1 MPEEASAAAAANAPR
16 RLIIAITG
24 ASGAIYGV
32 RALQLLRALGGIETH
47 LILTASGARTLAE
60 ETDFSAAEV
69 RALAHEVH
77 HARDIGATVSS
88 GSFRTLG
95 MLVAPCS
102 VKTLS
107 GIAHCYND
115 ELVVRAADVCLKERR
130 RVVLLLRET
139 PLHAGHIALMDQA
152 TRNGA
157 VIMPP
162 VPAFYQRPAT
172 VQDIVDQTVG
182 RALDLFDLDLPAV
195 KRWDGG
201 QRGRAQP
208 AAGVLDDDGSEGG
221 DGQR

>member
-1 MPEEASAAAAANAPR
+1 MSDRPAHPAAPR
-16 RLIIAITG
+16 RLIVAITG

-32 RALQLLRALGGIETH
+32 RALQLLRELSGIESH

-60 ETDFSAAEV
+60 ETDHSAADV
-69 RALAHEVH
+69 RALADVVH
-77 HARDIGATVSS
+77 NARDIGATVSS

-102 VKTLS
+102 IKTLS

-182 RALDLFDLDLPAV
+182 RALDLFELDSAAV

-201 QRGRAQP
+201 QRGRARP
-208 AAGVLDDDGSEGG
+208 AADDEADGA
-221 DGQR
+221 

>member
-1 MPEEASAAAAANAPR
+1 MPAPDTAAAPR
-16 RLIIAITG
+16 RLIIAISG

-32 RALQLLRALGGIETH
+32 RALQMLRALGGIETH
-47 LILTASGARTLAE
+47 LILTPSGARTLVE
-60 ETDFSAAEV
+60 ETDHSVADV
-69 RALAHEVH
+69 RALADVVH
-77 HARDIGATVSS
+77 SPRDIGATVSS

-102 VKTLS
+102 IKTLS

-182 RALDLFDLDLPAV
+182 RALDLFEIDSPAV

-201 QRGRAQP
+201 QRNRPRGEGAGDDAGPAQ
-208 AAGVLDDDGSEGG
+208 D
-221 DGQR
+221 

>member
-1 MPEEASAAAAANAPR
+1 MSPAAAPPTAASSTAPAPR
-16 RLIIAITG
+16 RLIVAITG
-24 ASGAIYGV
+24 ASGVIYGV
-32 RALQLLRALGGIETH
+32 RALQRLREAGGIETH

-60 ETDFSAAEV
+60 ETDTSAAEV
-69 RALAHEVH
+69 RALADVVH
-77 HARDIGATVSS
+77 SARDIGASISS

-157 VIMPP
+157 VVMPP
-162 VPAFYQRPAT
+162 VPAFYARPAT
-172 VQDIVDQTVG
+172 VMDIVDQTVG
-182 RALDLFDLDLPAV
+182 RALDLFDLDLPGV
-195 KRWDGG
+195 KRWHGGLRGGAGPDEDGD
-201 QRGRAQP
+201 
-208 AAGVLDDDGSEGG
+208 AA
-221 DGQR
+221 RTAR